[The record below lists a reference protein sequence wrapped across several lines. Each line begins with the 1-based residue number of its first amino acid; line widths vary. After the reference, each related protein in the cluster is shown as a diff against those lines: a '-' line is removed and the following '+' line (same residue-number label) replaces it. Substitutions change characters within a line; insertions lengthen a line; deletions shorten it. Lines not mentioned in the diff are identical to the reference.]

1 MKCKT
6 SSVVSEV
13 DIKFKKKAGMDPEHL
28 FSVFSLL
35 DDLYFKMS
43 QDKTD
48 SILVEYVTVPS
59 LSLKNLVWTI
69 WAFHPSFAFHA
80 FFVSLFELKNQNCTN
95 KLNLSGCWAFDKV
108 GILASHCTIP

>member
-1 MKCKT
+1 
-6 SSVVSEV
+6 
-13 DIKFKKKAGMDPEHL
+13 MDPEHI
-28 FSVFSLL
+28 FFVFSLL
-35 DDLYFKMS
+35 DDLTSK
-43 QDKTD
+43 DKTD

-80 FFVSLFELKNQNCTN
+80 FFFFCTVVSLFELKNQNCTN
-95 KLNLSGCWAFDKV
+95 KLNLSGCWVFDKE

>member
-1 MKCKT
+1 MFQSFLSMKCKT

-80 FFVSLFELKNQNCTN
+80 FFCTVVCPCLSLKIRIVQTN
-95 KLNLSGCWAFDKV
+95 
-108 GILASHCTIP
+108 

>member
-1 MKCKT
+1 
-6 SSVVSEV
+6 
-13 DIKFKKKAGMDPEHL
+13 MDPEHL

-95 KLNLSGCWAFDKV
+95 KLNLSGCWVFDKE